1 MRDLRRHVHL
11 GFIGIHAG
19 RRKTQPV
26 SQNETL
32 ANLFERDGFV
42 VHRSSAVK
50 RPVLRT
56 LHHLWSLLVWRDT
69 DILVIAVFSGPSFL
83 IAEYATLM
91 AKVFHHPRIVLFLH
105 GGKLGEWERA
115 HPRRVRR
122 AFGRADR
129 IFAPSA
135 FLAASFRERGYD
147 VGIIP
152 NVLAL
157 DRYTYTPRSVARPR
171 ILWMRTFQDVYDPK
185 TAVAVLARVAERHPD
200 VTMTMGGAD
209 HGALD
214 GTKQLAAELGVA
226 DRIDFAGYMDA
237 ATKEKAFADN
247 DVYLNTNLADN
258 MPVSLIEASASGLVP
273 VATAVGGIPSLV
285 QDGVDALLAPA
296 GDVEALAAAVCR
308 LLDEPATFESL
319 SLGAR
324 ALAERSGWPS
334 VRQGWIDAFHEL
346 VAPRTAG

>member
-1 MRDLRRHVHL
+1 MKEVLDLSL

-19 RRKTQPV
+19 RRKSQPV

-32 ANLFERDGFV
+32 ANLFERDGYV

-50 RPVLRT
+50 RPALRT
-56 LHHLWSLLVWRDT
+56 LHHLWSLIAWRDV
-69 DILVIAVFSGPSFL
+69 DVVVVAVFSGPSFL

-91 AKVFHHPRIVLFLH
+91 AKVFHHPRVVLFLH
-105 GGKLGEWERA
+105 GGKLAEWEES

-122 AFGRADR
+122 AFRRADL
-129 IFAPSA
+129 IFAPSE

-157 DRYTYTPRSVARPR
+157 DRYTYTPRAAARPR
-171 ILWMRTFQDVYDPK
+171 LLWMRTFQDVYDPK

-209 HGALD
+209 HGALAE
-214 GTKQLAAELGVA
+214 TQQLAADLGVA
-226 DRIDFAGYMDA
+226 DRIDFAGYLDA
-237 ATKEKAFADN
+237 ATKARAFADH

-258 MPVSLIEASASGLVP
+258 MPVSLIEAAASGLVP
-273 VATAVGGIPSLV
+273 VATAVGGIPALV
-285 QDGVDALLAPA
+285 EDGTDALLAPA
-296 GDVEALAAAVCR
+296 GDVEALSAAVCR
-308 LLDEPATFESL
+308 LLDDPAVFEPL
-319 SLGAR
+319 SRGAR
-324 ALAERSGWPS
+324 ALAERSGWAS
-334 VRQGWIDAFHEL
+334 VRQGWEHAFAEL
-346 VAPRTAG
+346 DIPRKPR